1 MNAGPE
7 PGAVDIP
14 TGDNARMTTHDNSVA
29 GSALGRHVDYP
40 QGYDPD
46 LLYPIARTLGRHAIG
61 LRDAA
66 LPFIGHDRW
75 HAYEL
80 SWLDAKGKPQ
90 VATATFQVPADAPNL
105 VESKSLKL
113 YLNSLNSTRFNSDAA
128 VLERI
133 ATDLSARAGADV
145 QVVSGLPPMA
155 DAPEGESIDGLD
167 VEIDHYGPPRAEFLA
182 ADPEVQV
189 EETLSS
195 ELLKSNCPVT
205 GQPDWATVVIR
216 YRGPRI
222 DRIELLRYLVSFRDH
237 AEFHEQ
243 CVERIFHDVLAHCR
257 PASLSVEAR
266 YTRRGG
272 LDINPWRSTDDM
284 NVPLM
289 KRDIRQ

>member
-1 MNAGPE
+1 MNNTPQ
-7 PGAVDIP
+7 D
-14 TGDNARMTTHDNSVA
+14 S
-29 GSALGRHVDYP
+29 SLGREVAYP
-40 QGYDPD
+40 AHYDPT
-46 LLYPIARTLGRHAIG
+46 LLFPIPRQGARDETGIAA
-61 LRDAA
+61 DA
-66 LPFIGHDRW
+66 LPFVGHDRW

-80 SWLDAKGKPQ
+80 SWLDARGKPR
-90 VATATFQVPADAPNL
+90 VATATLTVPCASPCL
-105 VESKSLKL
+105 IESKSLKL

-145 QVVSGLPPMA
+145 GVVFGLPPLA
-155 DAPEGESIDGLD
+155 EAPEGESIDGLD

-189 EETLSS
+189 DETLSS

-222 DRIELLRYLVSFRDH
+222 DRVELLRYMVSFRDH
-237 AEFHEQ
+237 AGFHEQ
-243 CVERIFHDVLAHCR
+243 CVEQIFVDLLARCAPQR
-257 PASLSVEAR
+257 LSVEAR

-272 LDINPWRSTDDM
+272 LDINPWRATADM
-284 NVPLM
+284 SVPPM
-289 KRDIRQ
+289 KRDVRQ